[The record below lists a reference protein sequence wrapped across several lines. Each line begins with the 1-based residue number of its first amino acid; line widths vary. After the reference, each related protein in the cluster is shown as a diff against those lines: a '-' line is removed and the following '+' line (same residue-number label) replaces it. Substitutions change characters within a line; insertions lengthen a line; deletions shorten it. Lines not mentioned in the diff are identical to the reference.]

1 MNTQV
6 GLRGLKGALEEILEN
21 NQCNS
26 DGRLTSTDD
35 TNQINFI
42 RSINRQKSI
51 DSTSGEEPLSQGIK
65 LSPNHLRH
73 GFAEGEAL
81 IKDHNESIE
90 YMKYDYSRNGRLKS
104 ISKSAL

>member
-35 TNQINFI
+35 TRRGLIEI
-42 RSINRQKSI
+42 R
-51 DSTSGEEPLSQGIK
+51 SGEEPLSQGIK

-73 GFAEGEAL
+73 GFAEVAAL
-81 IKDHNESIE
+81 IKDHNERIE
-90 YMKYDYSRNGRLKS
+90 YMKCDYSRNERLKS
-104 ISKSAL
+104 ITKSALCFLF